1 MIKGLN
7 FSKDEF
13 IKCSEIYKELVS
25 CSFNEIENMFER
37 KMRERFGYSVSFE
50 NLLSKQND
58 NDIKITVCCFK
69 KNRPLV
75 FLVTDSYRKNWS
87 LVDEKRLPEY
97 GSKSFPF
104 NNATV

>member
-1 MIKGLN
+1 MIEGINL
-7 FSKDEF
+7 SKDEF
-13 IKCSEIYKELVS
+13 MKCSGIHKELIS
-25 CSFNEIENMFER
+25 CSFNEIEDMFEK

-50 NLLSKQND
+50 NLPSKQND
-58 NDIKITVCCFK
+58 NDIKIIACRFK

-87 LVDEKRLPEY
+87 LVDEKRLPDY

-104 NNATV
+104 NNATI